1 MRGLRARTI
10 LVAIVLLL
18 PVISAVAATS
28 EEEVR
33 AADARRI
40 AAVVDG
46 NVGALSALLADD
58 LTYTHTTG
66 QVENKEQFLAGIAS
80 GKLDYQSIQPSEVQ
94 VRDYGNSAVMTGRAE
109 MKVNAQG
116 KDLAFAIRFTA
127 VWVKGEGGWRMA
139 AWQSTRLPGVETPG

>member
-1 MRGLRARTI
+1 VRDLRARTA
-10 LVAIVLLL
+10 LVAFVLLL
-18 PVISAVAATS
+18 PVIAAVAETP

-46 NVGALSALLADD
+46 DAGALSSLLSED

-66 QVENKEQFLAGIAS
+66 QVENKEQFLAGITS

-94 VRDYGNSAVMTGRAE
+94 VRVYGDAVVMTGRAE
-109 MKVNAQG
+109 VKVNAQG
-116 KDLAFAIRFTA
+116 KDLALALRFTS
-127 VWVKGEGGWRMA
+127 VWVKGDGGWRMA
-139 AWQSTRLPGVETPG
+139 AWQSTRLP

>member
-1 MRGLRARTI
+1 VRSSKTI
-10 LVAIVLLL
+10 LMSATLLL
-18 PVISAVAATS
+18 SVSFALPATPATP

-40 AAVVDG
+40 AAVVDADTA
-46 NVGALSALLADD
+46 VLSSLLADD

-66 QVENKEQFLAGIAS
+66 QVETKEQFLAGITS

-94 VRDYGNSAVMTGRAE
+94 VRVYGNTAVMTGRAE

-116 KDLAFAIRFTA
+116 KDLAFAIRFTS

-139 AWQSTRLPGVETPG
+139 AWQSTRLP

>member
-1 MRGLRARTI
+1 MKALRN
-10 LVAIVLLL
+10 VLLL
-18 PVISAVAATS
+18 LLVLSGTARAETP

-40 AAVVDG
+40 TAVVDG
-46 NVGALSALLADD
+46 DTAALSSLLAAD

-66 QVENKEQFLAGIAS
+66 QVENKEQFLAGISS

-94 VRDYGNSAVMTGRAE
+94 VRVYGTAGDTAVMTGRAE

-116 KDLAFAIRFTA
+116 KDLAFAIRFTS

-139 AWQSTRLPGVETPG
+139 AWQSTRLP

>member
-1 MRGLRARTI
+1 MRAMRNRSI
-10 LVAIVLLL
+10 LAILLLL
-18 PVISAVAATS
+18 PIVSLAETPDEA
-28 EEEVR
+28 VR

-46 NVGALSALLADD
+46 DVAALSSLLTDD

-66 QVENKEQFLAGIAS
+66 QVETKEQFLAGISS

-94 VRDYGNSAVMTGRAE
+94 VRIYGTAGDTAVMTGRAE

-116 KDLAFAIRFTA
+116 RDLAFASRFTS
-127 VWVKGEGGWRMA
+127 VWVKGDGGWRMA
-139 AWQSTRLPGVETPG
+139 AWQSTRLP

>member
-1 MRGLRARTI
+1 MS
-10 LVAIVLLL
+10 AIRNVLLL
-18 PVISAVAATS
+18 LLVLSGTARAETP

-40 AAVVDG
+40 TAVVDG
-46 NVGALSALLADD
+46 DTAALSSFLADD

-66 QVENKEQFLAGIAS
+66 QVENKEQFLAGISS

-94 VRDYGNSAVMTGRAE
+94 VRVYATTAVMTGRAE

-116 KDLAFAIRFTA
+116 KDLAFAIRFTS

-139 AWQSTRLPGVETPG
+139 AWQSTRLP

>member
-1 MRGLRARTI
+1 MRGLRARTV
-10 LVAIVLLL
+10 LVTIVLLL
-18 PVISAVAATS
+18 PVISAIAATP

-33 AADARRI
+33 SADARRI

-66 QVENKEQFLAGIAS
+66 QVENKEQFLAGLAS

-94 VRDYGNSAVMTGRAE
+94 VRVYGNSAVMTGRAE

-116 KDLAFAIRFTA
+116 KDLAFAIRFTS

-139 AWQSTRLPGVETPG
+139 AWQSTRLP

>member
-1 MRGLRARTI
+1 MRGLRARTV
-10 LVAIVLLL
+10 LVAVVLLL
-18 PVISAVAATS
+18 PVMSAVAETP

-94 VRDYGNSAVMTGRAE
+94 VRVYGNAANTAVMTGRAE

-116 KDLAFAIRFTA
+116 KDLAFAIRFTS

-139 AWQSTRLPGVETPG
+139 AWQSTRLP